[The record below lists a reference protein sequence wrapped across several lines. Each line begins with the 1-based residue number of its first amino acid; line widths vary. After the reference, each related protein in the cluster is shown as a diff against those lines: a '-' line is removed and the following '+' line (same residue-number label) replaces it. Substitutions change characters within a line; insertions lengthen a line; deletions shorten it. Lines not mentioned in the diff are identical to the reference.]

1 MTAASRSEIESWVRR
16 GKATEDVTHVLIVC
30 DDFDYED
37 YPVEVKEGE
46 DIHKKMEEYN
56 FKNMQRIM
64 EVYSMK
70 MDIDLQLA
78 ESRAYHPDHK

>member
-1 MTAASRSEIESWVRR
+1 MAASQNDIEGWVRSALKK
-16 GKATEDVTHVLIVC
+16 GCTHLLVVC

-37 YPVEVKEGE
+37 YPVEVMEGE
-46 DIHKKMEEYN
+46 DIRTKMEEYN

-70 MDIDLQLA
+70 MPIDLQLLERKA
-78 ESRAYHPDHK
+78 WHPDHK